1 MKDLK
6 KTKENILEFG
16 LSTKAIEKLRNV
28 FAKSENIELVI
39 LYGSR
44 AKGNYKNH
52 SDIDLAILNTISYD
66 ELLRVETQIDD
77 LLLPQEADLIRFDSI
92 ENVALKEHIER
103 RGKVFYKR

>member
-6 KTKENILEFG
+6 KRKENILEFG

-28 FAKSENIELVI
+28 FAKSESIELVI